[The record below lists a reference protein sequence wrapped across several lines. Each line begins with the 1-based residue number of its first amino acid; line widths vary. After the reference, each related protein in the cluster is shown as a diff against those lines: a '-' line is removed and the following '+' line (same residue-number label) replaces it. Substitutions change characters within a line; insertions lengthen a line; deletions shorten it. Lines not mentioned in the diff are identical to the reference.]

1 MLQVREGAGGAVGAG
16 GREELLRGLLRVRGV
31 RRRAGRQVLR
41 GRGRRELPG
50 VQVGHT
56 SKEVSTNFPSFT
68 DGYKDLST
76 QTTVFSRTH
85 F

>member
-41 GRGRRELPG
+41 ARGRRELPA

-56 SKEVSTNFPSFT
+56 CKGINEFSIIYGWT
-68 DGYKDLST
+68 LST
-76 QTTVFSRTH
+76 QTTVLL
-85 F
+85 